1 MSNSL
6 RELAQKAKNRLKSMQ
21 ENSST
26 IYNGEKKEY
35 GEACLSARLQY
46 AIIASQKKIQD
57 DPLYGKVKKM
67 LIKDVDVMNPLAQL
81 IDHREYDQL
90 DEIQKEKYIYKL
102 SKRYVQLREH
112 ILKEFASNPE
122 LLSND

>member
-6 RELAQKAKNRLKSMQ
+6 RELAQKAKNRLRSMQ
-21 ENSST
+21 DTNST
-26 IYNGEKKEY
+26 IYHGEHKEY

-46 AIIASQKKIQD
+46 AIIASQKKIED
-57 DPLYGKVKKM
+57 DPLYAKVKKM
-67 LIKDVDVMNPLAQL
+67 LIKDIDVMNPLAQL
-81 IDHREYDQL
+81 IDHKIYDNL

-112 ILKEFASNPE
+112 ILKEFALNPE
-122 LLSND
+122 ILSNS